1 MDIKNLTTFLRVA
14 DLGGFTRAASELGYS
29 QSTVSFQIKQLE
41 EELGTPLF
49 ERVRHTVTLTERG
62 REVLMYAQQITKL
75 EKEMKMSA
83 SSDMPAEGLVR
94 LTAPSSL
101 APILLGSAY
110 PEFRRRYPGIALKII
125 EADTQEMFRLINH
138 NEADI
143 MLTLD
148 NHIYSSEYILS
159 YESQIG
165 VHFIAQAG
173 HPLADAGSVT
183 LEELL
188 RESFMLTE
196 RGMSYRRLL
205 DEQLAAR
212 SLEITPVLESGNA
225 YQLCALVAQGVGIS
239 FLPDHVTADAV
250 SNGSVVTLNVPDMD
264 ITIWKQLLHHRNKLP
279 SPAMKAVMDYCM
291 GI

>member
-1 MDIKNLTTFLRVA
+1 MDTKNLSTFLKVA
-14 DLGGFTRAASELGYS
+14 DLGGFTRAATELGYS

-41 EELGTPLF
+41 EDLGAPLF

-62 REVLMYAQQITKL
+62 RDILVYAQQITKL
-75 EKEMKMSA
+75 EKEMKTSA
-83 SSDMPAEGLVR
+83 SEDRPAEGLVR

-101 APILLGSAY
+101 APVLLGGAY

-125 EADTQEMFRLINH
+125 EADTQEMFRLLNH

-148 NHIYSSEYILS
+148 NHIYSSEYVLP

-165 VHFIAQAG
+165 VHFVAQAG
-173 HPLADAGSVT
+173 HPLADAGALT

-188 RESFMLTE
+188 CEPFMLTE

-212 SLEITPVLESGNA
+212 SLEISPVLESGNA
-225 YQLCALVAQGVGIS
+225 YQICALVAQGAGVS

-250 SNGSVVTLNVPDMD
+250 SSGTVVELNVPDID
-264 ITIWKQLLHHRNKLP
+264 ITIWKQLLYHRSKLV
-279 SPAMKAVMDYCM
+279 SPAMEAVMDYCM
-291 GI
+291 NI

>member
-1 MDIKNLTTFLRVA
+1 MDIKNLATFLRVA

-41 EELGTPLF
+41 EEIGTPLF

-83 SSDMPAEGLVR
+83 SEELPAAGLVR

-101 APILLGSAY
+101 APILLGGAY
-110 PEFRRRYPGIALKII
+110 PEFRRQYPGIALKII

-148 NHIYSSEYILS
+148 NHIYSSEYILL
-159 YESQIG
+159 YESKIG
-165 VHFIAQAG
+165 VHFVAQAG
-173 HPLADAGSVT
+173 HPLADSDTVT

-188 RESFMLTE
+188 CEPFLLTE

-225 YQLCALVAQGVGIS
+225 YQLCTLVAQGVGVS
-239 FLPDHVTADAV
+239 FLPDHVTADAIER
-250 SNGSVVTLNVPDMD
+250 GSIVELNVPEID
-264 ITIWKQLLHHRNKLP
+264 ITIWKQLLSHRNKLI
-279 SPAMKAVMDYCM
+279 SPAMQAVMDYCTE
-291 GI
+291 I